1 MFRDGRAG
9 GNGIVN
15 GVGGTGHDHWG
26 WEFWRRTKSAYG
38 TVVVNGEKFKH
49 PIPISLEWRPDKM
62 VAKYE
67 IGNTTITEEKF
78 ISENDVLTTIITSN
92 KDIKIEFEGESFL
105 GFKINST
112 IRRRYRNHCITKLYF
127 NNKL

>member
-1 MFRDGRAG
+1 MDIEDGVWRNLVFTFDGVSTHNG

-15 GVGGTGHDHWG
+15 GVGGTGHDQWG

-49 PIPISLEWRPDKM
+49 PTPISLEWRPDKM

-78 ISENDVLTTIITSN
+78 IRSDDLGDLSFDPQ
-92 KDIKIEFEGESFL
+92 KDLKW
-105 GFKINST
+105 
-112 IRRRYRNHCITKLYF
+112 YC
-127 NNKL
+127 